1 MSIYHIPCPYHLV
14 IPVLIVIGLSENQRE
29 HHACVFK
36 VLGLGSSCIPSI
48 PDDAS
53 GRLPCAELFAA
64 GYQVSASLCIDCS
77 LLMVAVCFLPAHC
90 PQTQDAGSSR
100 ESSID
105 ASQGPGGVGSCPQ
118 PGGMPCTE
126 TQGDA
131 EKAPSHTGWA
141 LCLHRLDK

>member
-1 MSIYHIPCPYHLV
+1 MV
-14 IPVLIVIGLSENQRE
+14 IPVLIVMGLSESERE
-29 HHACVFK
+29 HHACGVK
-36 VLGLGSSCIPSI
+36 VLILGSSSIPSI

-77 LLMVAVCFLPAHC
+77 LLMVAVRFLPAHC
-90 PQTQDAGSSR
+90 PQTQDAGRSWESR
-100 ESSID
+100 ID